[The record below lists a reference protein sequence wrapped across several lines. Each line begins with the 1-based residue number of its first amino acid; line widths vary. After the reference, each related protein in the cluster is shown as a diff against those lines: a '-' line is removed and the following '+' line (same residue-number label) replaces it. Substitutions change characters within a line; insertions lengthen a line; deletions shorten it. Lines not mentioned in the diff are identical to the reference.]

1 MGKRLISQPFQIC
14 LTIDFSLREL
24 LNTFF
29 VIQKNVDNL
38 IYNIMEFTATTIAG
52 FLKGEIEGNPD
63 IKVNTI
69 AKIEEGIEGALSFLA
84 NPKYEHYIYETK
96 SSVVLVN
103 KSFVPSGTIGA
114 TLIRVENSYEAFA
127 SLLRLVDQARPRKK
141 GIHPTAII
149 ETSAKVGSDVFIGP
163 YTYIGENCII
173 GDGCS
178 IYPHVYI
185 GDNTRLGN
193 YCTLNPGVK
202 IYHDCLLG
210 EGCIIHAGSV
220 IGSDGFG
227 FAPQSDNE
235 FMKIPQLGNVVL
247 EDHVEIGANVTIDR
261 ATMGSTIIRKGVK
274 LDNLIQIGHNVEVG
288 ENSVMAAQTGI
299 SGSTKVGK
307 NCMFG
312 GQVGLAGHIKIADGT
327 KIGAQGGI
335 LGDVKEENT
344 VILGSPAIELKQYLR
359 SSVVFKKLPEM
370 KVKIDSL
377 EKEIESLKKK

>member
-1 MGKRLISQPFQIC
+1 
-14 LTIDFSLREL
+14 
-24 LNTFF
+24 
-29 VIQKNVDNL
+29 
-38 IYNIMEFTATTIAG
+38 MEFTAATIAG

-63 IKVNTI
+63 TRVNTV
-69 AKIEEGIEGALSFLA
+69 AKIEEGHKGALSFLS
-84 NPKYEHYIYETK
+84 NPKYEHYIYTTG

-103 KSFVPSGTIGA
+103 KTFIPTGKIEA
-114 TLIRVENSYEAFA
+114 TLIKVENAYEAFA

-149 ETSAKVGSDVFIGP
+149 ETTAKIGSDVFIGP
-163 YTYIGENCII
+163 YAYIGENCIL

-178 IYPHVYI
+178 VYPNVYL

-193 YCTLNPGVK
+193 NCTLNPGVT
-202 IYHDCLLG
+202 IYHDCILG

-235 FMKIPQLGNVVL
+235 YMKIPQLGNVIL
-247 EDHVEIGANVTIDR
+247 EDYVEIGANVTIDR
-261 ATMGSTIIRKGVK
+261 ATMGSTVIRKGVK

-288 ENSVMAAQTGI
+288 ENTVMAAQTGI
-299 SGSTKVGK
+299 SGSTKIGK

-312 GQVGLAGHIKIADGT
+312 GQAGLAGHLRIANGS
-327 KIGAQGGI
+327 KIGAQAGL

-344 VILGSPAIELKQYLR
+344 IIIGSPAFEIKQFMR
-359 SSVVFKKLPEM
+359 STIIFKKLPELKM
-370 KVKIDSL
+370 RVDSI
-377 EKEIESLKKK
+377 EKQIEALKNK

>member
-1 MGKRLISQPFQIC
+1 
-14 LTIDFSLREL
+14 
-24 LNTFF
+24 
-29 VIQKNVDNL
+29 
-38 IYNIMEFTATTIAG
+38 MEFTAATIAG
-52 FLKGEIEGNPD
+52 FLNGEIEGNPD

-69 AKIEEGIEGALSFLA
+69 AKIEEGHSGALSFLA

-103 KSFVPSGTIGA
+103 KSFVPTANIDA

-149 ETSAKVGSDVFIGP
+149 EASAKVGSDVFIGP
-163 YTYIGENCII
+163 YAYIGENCVV

-178 IYPHVYI
+178 IYPQVYI
-185 GDNTRLGN
+185 GDNTKIGN
-193 YCTLNPGVK
+193 NCTINPGVK

-210 EGCIIHAGSV
+210 EGCIIHAGTV

-227 FAPQSDNE
+227 FAPQSDSE

-274 LDNLIQIGHNVEVG
+274 LDNLIQIGHNVEIG

-312 GQVGLAGHIKIADGT
+312 GQVGLAGHIKIANGT

-335 LGDVKEENT
+335 LGNIKEENT
-344 VILGSPAIELKQYLR
+344 AIIGSPAIEVRQYFK
-359 SSVVFKKLPEM
+359 SSVIFKKLPDM
-370 KVKIDSL
+370 MLKIDSL